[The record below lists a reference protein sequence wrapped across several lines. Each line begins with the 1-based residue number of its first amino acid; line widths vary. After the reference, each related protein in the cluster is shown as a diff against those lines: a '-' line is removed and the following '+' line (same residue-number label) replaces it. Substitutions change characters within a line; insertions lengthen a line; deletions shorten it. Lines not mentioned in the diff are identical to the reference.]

1 MVPVIQPYP
10 AGLTQIG
17 RAQLVGRPQGFR
29 RRISGR
35 HFYSLGIRL
44 FQKLQTDA
52 LIFTTSLICFKNLYQ
67 VLKYFRSWQLAG
79 CTRGEKTVLPVQ
91 LQRTTHSLRL
101 LEGKQ
106 S

>member
-17 RAQLVGRPQGFR
+17 RAQLVGCPQGFR

-52 LIFTTSLICFKNLYQ
+52 LIFTTALICFKNLYQ

-79 CTRGEKTVLPVQ
+79 CTRGKKTVLPVE
-91 LQRTTHSLRL
+91 LQRTTHSLL